1 MPVGSS
7 FRALVVLIG
16 VAALVGAPALAEAQ
30 GRGGQRQIPRGHLTP
45 SDVQDQ
51 FDAYAIVQAQDAL
64 RLSDEQYPQ
73 FVRRART
80 LHATRRRMQAQ
91 RMRMINELGQLLR
104 SRNANEERLASAT
117 RALDQ
122 HERASLEAIQKAYAA
137 VDEVLDA
144 RQRAR
149 FRVLEQQLER
159 KKLDMLMRARQ
170 RR

>member
-1 MPVGSS
+1 MAVASS
-7 FRALVVLIG
+7 LRVLVIA
-16 VAALVGAPALAEAQ
+16 AALAGVPALADAQ
-30 GRGGQRQIPRGHLTP
+30 GRMSPRQGQSGRGHLTP

-51 FDAYAIVQAQDAL
+51 FDAYAIVQAQEAL
-64 RLSDEQYPQ
+64 QLSDEQYPQ
-73 FVRRART
+73 FVRRARA

-91 RMRMINELGQLLR
+91 RMRMLAQLNQLLR
-104 SRNANEERLASAT
+104 ARSASEERLASAT
-117 RALDQ
+117 RALDE
-122 HERASLEAIQKAYAA
+122 HERASLEAVQKAYAA

-159 KKLDMLMRARQ
+159 KKLEMLMRARQ

>member
-1 MPVGSS
+1 VIPVASS
-7 FRALVVLIG
+7 VLAFVIALV
-16 VAALVGAPALAEAQ
+16 ALPALAEAQ
-30 GRGGQRQIPRGHLTP
+30 GRVSPRQGQSARGHLTP

-64 RLSDEQYPQ
+64 KLSDEQYPQ

-80 LHATRRRMQAQ
+80 LHTTRRRMQAR
-91 RMRMINELGQLLR
+91 RMRMINQLGQLLR
-104 SRNANEERLASAT
+104 AGNASDERLASAT
-117 RALDQ
+117 RALDT

-137 VDEVLDA
+137 IDEILDT

-159 KKLDMLMRARQ
+159 KKIEMLMRARQ

>member
-1 MPVGSS
+1 MIPVASS
-7 FRALVVLIG
+7 LRALVMLIG
-16 VAALVGAPALAEAQ
+16 IAALVGVPAPAEAQ
-30 GRGGQRQIPRGHLTP
+30 GRGQRQSPRGHLTP

-64 RLSDEQYPQ
+64 KLSDEQYPQ
-73 FVRRART
+73 FVRRARM

-91 RMRMINELGQLLR
+91 RMRMINQLGQLLR
-104 SRNANEERLASAT
+104 ARDASEERLASAT
-117 RALDQ
+117 RALDE

>member
-1 MPVGSS
+1 MAVASS
-7 FRALVVLIG
+7 LRVLVIA
-16 VAALVGAPALAEAQ
+16 AALVGVPALADAQ
-30 GRGGQRQIPRGHLTP
+30 GRMSPRPGQSGRGHLTP

-51 FDAYAIVQAQDAL
+51 FDAYAIVQAQEAL
-64 RLSDEQYPQ
+64 QLSDEQYPQ
-73 FVRRART
+73 FVRQARA

-91 RMRMINELGQLLR
+91 RMRMLAQLNQLLR
-104 SRNANEERLASAT
+104 ARSASEERLASAT
-117 RALDQ
+117 RALDE
-122 HERASLEAIQKAYAA
+122 HERASLEAVQKAYAA

-159 KKLDMLMRARQ
+159 KKLEMLMRARQ

>member
-1 MPVGSS
+1 MIPVASS
-7 FRALVVLIG
+7 LRALAIVVVLVG
-16 VAALVGAPALAEAQ
+16 VPALAEAQ
-30 GRGGQRQIPRGHLTP
+30 GRVGPRQGQSPRGHLTP

-51 FDAYAIVQAQDAL
+51 FDAYAIVQAQDVL
-64 RLSDEQYPQ
+64 KLSDEQYPQ

-80 LHATRRRMQAQ
+80 LHTTRRRMQVQ
-91 RMRMINELGQLLR
+91 RMRMIDQLGRLLR
-104 SRNANEERLASAT
+104 ARNASEERLASAT
-117 RALDQ
+117 RALDA

-159 KKLDMLMRARQ
+159 KKIEMLMRARQ